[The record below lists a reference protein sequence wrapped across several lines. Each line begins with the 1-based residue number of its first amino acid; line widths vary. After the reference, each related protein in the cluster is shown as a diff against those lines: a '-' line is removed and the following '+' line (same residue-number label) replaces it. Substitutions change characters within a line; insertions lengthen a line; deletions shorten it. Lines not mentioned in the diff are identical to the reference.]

1 MKTFAAYLLATAVN
15 TLLAG
20 IACISLVIVLEPI
33 SMILAFSSM
42 IAAASVFGFVQIH
55 LTTGNFSS
63 LSDAEEE
70 V

>member
-33 SMILAFSSM
+33 SMILAFASM
-42 IAAASVFGFVQIH
+42 IAAASVFGYVQIH
-55 LTTGNFSS
+55 LGAGNFFSS
-63 LSDAEEE
+63 SDTEEE

>member
-1 MKTFAAYLLATAVN
+1 MKTFAVYLLATTVN

-33 SMILAFSSM
+33 SMILAFASM
-42 IAAASVFGFVQIH
+42 IAAASVFGYVQIY
-55 LTTGNFSS
+55 LGAGNFFSQ
-63 LSDAEEE
+63 SDIEEE

>member
-1 MKTFAAYLLATAVN
+1 MKTFAAYLLATAAN

-20 IACISLVIVLEPI
+20 TACISLVILLEPI
-33 SMILAFSSM
+33 SMCLALASM
-42 IAAASVFGFVQIH
+42 VAAASVFGFVQIR
-55 LTTGNFSS
+55 LATGNFSS